1 MKKLLATMLCAVMM
15 ISLVACSGSPS
26 EEEVRGEQTSNEESQ
41 DESEVES
48 TEEFSLGETEN
59 LVYENK
65 FIGIG
70 CKLESDWY
78 FYNDEEIME
87 LNNNTS
93 DEAGEDFEEI
103 MKEADLIYDMY
114 AICDDQLD
122 NINVNLEK
130 MSKSVLDSL
139 VIEDSLEA
147 TIPMLEEAFTNMGY
161 TNLQAGIDTIRIEG
175 EELTCLYSSGEVN
188 GLKMYQKIFPI
199 KCDGYLAN
207 ITITTYEEDTVDS
220 LAESFYFV
228 K

>member
-87 LNNNTS
+87 FKAMMSRRKKRVILFMILRRMTVL
-93 DEAGEDFEEI
+93 FRLWRQQF
-103 MKEADLIYDMY
+103 LI
-114 AICDDQLD
+114 CP
-122 NINVNLEK
+122 E
-130 MSKSVLDSL
+130 
-139 VIEDSLEA
+139 
-147 TIPMLEEAFTNMGY
+147 
-161 TNLQAGIDTIRIEG
+161 
-175 EELTCLYSSGEVN
+175 
-188 GLKMYQKIFPI
+188 
-199 KCDGYLAN
+199 
-207 ITITTYEEDTVDS
+207 
-220 LAESFYFV
+220 
-228 K
+228 